1 MARYGHLN
9 PDEMHNELK
18 SHYETQPKLFKG
30 QDAHDIAS
38 TSAADYRT
46 GHDTVEQV
54 KATLQKLSAQQ
65 QNPEHKQQ
73 IDLAINS
80 LDEATTA
87 FGNACLVQ
95 NNHWSPSES

>member
-18 SHYETQPKLFKG
+18 SHYETQPKLFQG
-30 QDAHDIAS
+30 QEAQAIAS
-38 TSAADYRT
+38 TSAADYKT
-46 GHDTVEQV
+46 GHDIVEHV
-54 KATLQKLSAQQ
+54 KSVLQELGTQQ
-65 QNPEHKQQ
+65 QNTANKEK

-80 LDEATTA
+80 LHEATTA

-95 NNHWSPSES
+95 NSTWNGGES

>member
-18 SHYETQPKLFKG
+18 SHFETQPKLFKG
-30 QDAHDIAS
+30 NDAHEIAS
-38 TSAADYRT
+38 ASAADYKA
-46 GHDTVEQV
+46 GHNLVEHV
-54 KATLQKLSAQQ
+54 KSVLQDLSAQQ
-65 QNPEHKQQ
+65 QNPAHKQQ

-95 NNHWSPSES
+95 NNHWNST